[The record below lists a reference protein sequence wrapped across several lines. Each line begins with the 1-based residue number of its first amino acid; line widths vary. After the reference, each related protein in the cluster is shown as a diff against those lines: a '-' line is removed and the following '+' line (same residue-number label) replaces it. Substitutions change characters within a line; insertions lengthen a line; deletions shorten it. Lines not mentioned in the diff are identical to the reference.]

1 MGNTKNAYGKPV
13 YDDIYSFPQDSQD
26 NADFTDEFANIRT
39 GTSVERQNLVA
50 GKQRPGMLFSEE
62 DTGDLYR
69 TDGAGGWSLIGD
81 TGWVALILSTGW
93 TGVSGHAPRGRRI
106 NGVIHLEGA
115 VLRGAGGSLTNI
127 ATLPPVLQLASS
139 KTTFANATIAARPS
153 PAATAYA
160 QLYINGAQQRLLV
173 ESYTNIDGTA
183 GWVIP
188 ISCTFLR
195 DQ

>member
-13 YDDIYSFPQDSQD
+13 FDDVYTFPTDSQD

-39 GTSVERQNLVA
+39 GTSSERQTLIE
-50 GKQRPGMLFSEE
+50 GKQRPGMLFSET

-81 TGWVALILSTGW
+81 TGWVSLTLSTGW

-106 NGVIHLEGA
+106 NGVVHLEGA
-115 VLRGAGGSLTNI
+115 VLRGGGGALGNI
-127 ATLPPVLQLASS
+127 ATLPALLQIAST
-139 KTTFANATIAARPS
+139 KTTFAGATVAARPS

-160 QLYINGAQQRLLV
+160 ELYVNGSTQRLLV
-173 ESYTNIDGTA
+173 DSYTNIDGTT

-188 ISCTFLR
+188 ISCSFLR